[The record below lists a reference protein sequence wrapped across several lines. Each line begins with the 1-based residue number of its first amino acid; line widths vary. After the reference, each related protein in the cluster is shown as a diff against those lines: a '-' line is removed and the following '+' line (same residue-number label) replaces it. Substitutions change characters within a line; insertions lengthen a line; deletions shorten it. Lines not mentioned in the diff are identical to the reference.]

1 MPASMRRFAPNRT
14 TRYVLL
20 VAFLITTFY
29 LSFSLTQKIYSRE
42 SSTLASKT
50 DAAVVMSP
58 PPSVLPIFFETRA
71 TSESISVASST
82 SSISS
87 DVLSASSSSLPSS
100 SFSSSSYLSSPSP
113 SPSPTPTPIPV
124 EEPAPEAPRR
134 ANATLLMLSRNSELD
149 KAAASVRE
157 LEDKF
162 NRQFAYPWVFLN
174 EVPFSDQF
182 IARMTELASGPVYFG
197 QIPPHHW
204 YQPAEIDE
212 NRAETG
218 RNEMVEEDI
227 IYGGSVSYRNMCR
240 FNSGFFYRHPL
251 LQQFRWYW
259 RVEPDV
265 HFHCVTDEDPFLY
278 MEDNDKHYGFTIS
291 LLEFEK
297 TIETLW
303 ETTKE
308 FIAENP
314 QYVAPNNS
322 MAFLSND
329 GGETYNLCHFWSN
342 FEIADMD
349 FWRGEAYEKYFRYL
363 DSKGGFYYERW
374 GDAPVHSIAASLFL
388 RKDQIHFFD
397 EIGYEHHPFTH
408 CPHGPGLH
416 RKKRCTCR
424 GWRSFDYQGY
434 SCLKQWERIHP

>member
-1 MPASMRRFAPNRT
+1 
-14 TRYVLL
+14 
-20 VAFLITTFY
+20 
-29 LSFSLTQKIYSRE
+29 
-42 SSTLASKT
+42 
-50 DAAVVMSP
+50 MSP

-71 TSESISVASST
+71 ASESVSVASK
-82 SSISS
+82 
-87 DVLSASSSSLPSS
+87 
-100 SFSSSSYLSSPSP
+100 
-113 SPSPTPTPIPV
+113 
-124 EEPAPEAPRR
+124 PAPEAPRR

-227 IYGGSVSYRNMCR
+227 IYGGSLYRNMCR